1 MTRTYYRPDLRDEC
15 EDVEVYDRFDN
26 SDEEMEYKREEE
38 EEERKREDLDKARSI
53 VAKLI
58 RKEFDSIVITP
69 EIMDYLNDLVMVAK
83 LIGEDELASEMSND
97 IKLY

>member
-26 SDEEMEYKREEE
+26 SDEEMEQRREDEE
-38 EEERKREDLDKARSI
+38 AQKREDLDKARSI

-58 RKEFDSIVITP
+58 RKEFDSLGNAP
-69 EIMDYLNDLVMVAK
+69 EVQDTLSDLVMVAK

>member
-1 MTRTYYRPDLRDEC
+1 MARHPYSIEINEPEEREERDP
-15 EDVEVYDRFDN
+15 FDS

-58 RKEFDSIVITP
+58 RKEFDSLGNAP
-69 EIMDYLNDLVMVAK
+69 EVQDTLSDLVMVAK

>member
-26 SDEEMEYKREEE
+26 ADEEMEQRREDEE
-38 EEERKREDLDKARSI
+38 AQKREDLDKARAI
-53 VAKLI
+53 VAKLS
-58 RKEFDSIVITP
+58 RMEFDSLGNAP
-69 EIMDYLNDLVMVAK
+69 EVQDTLSDLVMVAK
-83 LIGEDELASEMSND
+83 LIGEDELAREMSND

>member
-1 MTRTYYRPDLRDEC
+1 MARHPYSIEINEPEEREERDP
-15 EDVEVYDRFDN
+15 FDS
-26 SDEEMEYKREEE
+26 SDEEMEQRREDEE
-38 EEERKREDLDKARSI
+38 AQKREDLDKARSI

>member
-1 MTRTYYRPDLRDEC
+1 MARHPYSIEINEPEEREERDP
-15 EDVEVYDRFDN
+15 FDS
-26 SDEEMEYKREEE
+26 SDEEMEQRREDEEE
-38 EEERKREDLDKARSI
+38 AKKREDLDKARSI

>member
-1 MTRTYYRPDLRDEC
+1 MARHPYSIEINEPEEREERDP
-15 EDVEVYDRFDN
+15 FDS
-26 SDEEMEYKREEE
+26 SDEEMEQRREEE
-38 EEERKREDLDKARSI
+38 EEAKKREDLDKARSI

>member
-1 MTRTYYRPDLRDEC
+1 MAKEPYSIEINEPEEREDRDP
-15 EDVEVYDRFDN
+15 FDN
-26 SDEEMEYKREEE
+26 SDEEMEQRREDEEE
-38 EEERKREDLDKARSI
+38 AQKREDLDKARSI

>member
-1 MTRTYYRPDLRDEC
+1 MARHPYSIEINEPEEREERDP
-15 EDVEVYDRFDN
+15 FDS
-26 SDEEMEYKREEE
+26 SDEEMEQRREDEEE
-38 EEERKREDLDKARSI
+38 AQKREDLDKARSI